1 MADIFVSY
9 ARTDRAR
16 VAPLVAAL
24 EAEGFSVWWDPE
36 IVGGQEFDALITR
49 ELETAKAAIV
59 VWTPASVGSRW
70 VRGEAR
76 FAADRGVLTPI
87 QIDAPSLPLDFRAI
101 HTIDFDG
108 WNEDTRSRPF
118 RDLTRALGA
127 VLGPTNTAAVPEPAT
142 PKGVSICVL
151 PFANMSRDDD
161 QEYFADGVSEDIIT
175 DLSKVS
181 SLFVIARNTA
191 FTFKGR
197 SLEVPEIARRLKV
210 THVLEGSVRKVGNR
224 VRITAQLIDGVS
236 GGHVWADRWDRDL
249 DDIFALQDEMSE
261 AIVGA
266 LKLNL
271 LPADRTAM
279 EARSTT
285 TFEAYDKF
293 LRARALGAAGLE
305 LPHAAEMLREVL
317 RLDPDFEPARGALAL
332 VLFYGLTFLS
342 HTTEE
347 AIEELE
353 RTVKETLAHAPDQWG
368 SRMVQ
373 CSLAFARRDWIT
385 ADAAMAKMLPA
396 TPAHEPDPRAVAGM
410 ALCAMG
416 RLSESIRE
424 LETARRADPLG
435 MGPTSGL
442 TQVLYIAGR
451 DEEAEIEYRR
461 TQDLPGN
468 RYALEHARL
477 LRIWEKGEPEEV
489 KAQFRRFLDC
499 KTIPIPALNRLID
512 VMDDPPASRTL
523 LTEAL
528 EDPANHD
535 ATRTT
540 ILGWHAALAG
550 DDELALQALY
560 RSFVDWRGGMV
571 QGLWFPFLRRVHRLG
586 GFKRLVR
593 DLGLYNYWRAS
604 GNWGDFAR
612 PIGEDDFEI
621 IR

>member
-16 VAPLVAAL
+16 VAPLVSAL

-36 IVGGQEFDALITR
+36 MVGGQEFDALITR
-49 ELETAKAAIV
+49 ELEAAKAAVV
-59 VWTPASVGSRW
+59 VWTPASVVSRW

-87 QIDAPSLPLDFRAI
+87 QLDAPNLPLDFRAI

-118 RDLTRALGA
+118 QDLTRALNA
-127 VLGPTNTAAVPEPAT
+127 VRPAVTTAAAPAPAT

-161 QEYFADGVSEDIIT
+161 QEYFADGVTEDVIT

-181 SLFVIARNTA
+181 ALFVIARNTA

-197 SLEVPEIARRLKV
+197 SLEVPEIARRLRV
-210 THVLEGSVRKVGNR
+210 THVLEGSVRRVGNR
-224 VRITAQLIDGVS
+224 VRITAELIDGTS

-249 DDIFALQDEMSE
+249 DDIFALQDEMSA
-261 AIVGA
+261 AIVDA
-266 LKLNL
+266 LKLKL
-271 LPADRTAM
+271 LPADRTAI
-279 EARSTT
+279 ETRPTT
-285 TFEAYDKF
+285 SFEAYDKF
-293 LRARALGAAGLE
+293 LRARALGAAGVE
-305 LPHAAEMLREVL
+305 LPRATEMLREVL

-332 VLFYGLTFLS
+332 VLFFGLTFLS
-342 HTTEE
+342 QTTKE

-353 RTVKETLAHAPDQWG
+353 RTVREALAHAPDQWG
-368 SRMVQ
+368 SRLMQ

-385 ADAAMAKMLPA
+385 ADAALAKMLPA

-410 ALCAMG
+410 VLCAMG

-435 MGPTSGL
+435 IGPTSGL

-451 DEEAEIEYRR
+451 DEEAETEYRR
-461 TQDLPGN
+461 TEDLPGN

-477 LRIWEKGEPEEV
+477 LRIWETGTPEEV
-489 KAQFRRFLDC
+489 KAQFRRLLGC
-499 KTIPIPALNRLID
+499 GSIPIAALGRLID
-512 VMDDPPASRTL
+512 VMDDPPASRAL
-523 LTEAL
+523 LREAL

-540 ILGWHAALAG
+540 ILGWHAAIAG
-550 DDELALQALY
+550 DDELALQALH
-560 RSFVDWRGGMV
+560 RSFVDLKGGMV

-586 GFKRLVR
+586 GFKQLIR
-593 DLGLYNYWRAS
+593 DLGLYDYWRAS

-612 PIGEDDFEI
+612 PVGEDDFEI